1 MKHPKVEHEASRRGV
16 CGGENVPAT
25 CAVRDAERH
34 LGVGR
39 RTQSPRELH
48 PARWETRAGAAGL
61 FKAAGGTGAPFRT
74 HLSTAGCFG

>member
-1 MKHPKVEHEASRRGV
+1 M
-16 CGGENVPAT
+16 PAT

-39 RTQSPRELH
+39 CTQSLRKLH

-61 FKAAGGTGAPFRT
+61 LKAAGGTGAPFRT
-74 HLSTAGCFG
+74 RLSTAGCFG